1 MPEDIQA
8 KKPARHFLSLDRADF
23 LALLICFGVFFIWLN
38 LLIKKFIN
46 FGYYDWDLAMYAQ
59 AVWALSQGSLHSSL
73 FGTTFLTNHA
83 EYIAFFLAPIY
94 KLFPSAFTLIV
105 FKILS
110 LVAGS
115 FVFYLIT
122 KKLLGWR
129 LGLVFMIL
137 YLLHPANTFM
147 MIYEFHFENLA
158 IFFIFAM
165 YYFFSEKR
173 LIPFLICAFFAT
185 IVKENISLIVFMF
198 GFYALFTKRTQ
209 KLAWVIG
216 PVLLGGV
223 FFLLTMF
230 VITPHL
236 RMQEGIASANQYLSM
251 YLSSSDQTGS
261 IVQRLIHSLSALWHN
276 FSSPLNQKYMIELFI
291 PFHILPFL
299 SPLTFLLGAP
309 ILLQH
314 FLAPSHTMHSL
325 YYHYAATAIIFIYL
339 ATVQTLSIIKNHR
352 RPFLYICI
360 IIITAI
366 NFSLYLRMYLPPF
379 QNKIALWE
387 DRLDPA
393 RQNMLQRIPKDA
405 SVVASFN
412 FLAQLTSRKDLFSLH
427 NVWQNYEPFT
437 GKTPFVVPNDLS
449 YLLIDWNC
457 PWLRDD
463 LLYST
468 KENSNNYLKQIHA
481 LYFAR
486 SWETIDAIEDITLLS
501 ASQTNDGQRLVENS
515 QSFFSDS
522 PKRFDISIGEHLK
535 LLDLQILPINVA
547 NKSIL
552 PLELVW
558 QSTAPINDLLAI
570 HLSIVQKNQIRITRK
585 HVIGYAFNATPLW
598 EKNQYV
604 KERYNLLLPA
614 LERGEYILNI
624 SIFNISKKKLET
636 ISFNNQKSNNLNLLK
651 FTLKEMTP

>member
-8 KKPARHFLSLDRADF
+8 KKPAWHFPSLDRADF
-23 LALLICFGVFFIWLN
+23 LALLICCSVFFIWLN
-38 LLIKKFIN
+38 LLVKKFVD

-73 FGTTFLTNHA
+73 FATNFLTNHA
-83 EYIAFFLAPIY
+83 EYIAFFLVPFY
-94 KLFPSAFTLIV
+94 KLFPSAFTLIIL
-105 FKILS
+105 KILS

-129 LGLVFMIL
+129 LGLVFMFL
-137 YLLHPANTFM
+137 YLLHPANAFM

-173 LIPFLICAFFAT
+173 LIPFLICAFLAT

-216 PVLLGGV
+216 PLILGGL

-236 RMQEGIASANQYLSM
+236 RIQEGIASANQYISM
-251 YLSSSDQTGS
+251 YISSTDQTSS
-261 IVQRLIHSLSALWHN
+261 IIQRLTQSLSPLWLN
-276 FSSPLNQKYMIELFI
+276 FSSPLNQKYMSELFI

-314 FLAPSHTMHSL
+314 FLAPSHTMHTI

-339 ATVQTLSIIKNHR
+339 ATVQTIARFRNHR
-352 RPFLYICI
+352 QPFVYICI
-360 IIITAI
+360 IIITVI
-366 NFSLYLRMYLPPF
+366 NFSLYLRMYLPNF
-379 QNKIALWE
+379 QNRTASWQ

-393 RQNMLQRIPKDA
+393 RQNMMKFIPKDA
-405 SVVASFN
+405 SVVASFD
-412 FLAQLTSRKDLFSLH
+412 FLSPLASRKNLFSLH

-437 GKTPFVVPNDLS
+437 GKTPFVLPNDLS
-449 YLLIDWNC
+449 HALIDWNC
-457 PWLRDD
+457 PWLWDD

-468 KENSNNYLKQIHA
+468 KENSKNYLKRIHD
-481 LYFAR
+481 LYFSR
-486 SWETIDAIEDITLLS
+486 PWETIDAIEDITLLS
-501 ASQTNDGQRLVENS
+501 TSKKNTNQRLVENS
-515 QSFFSDS
+515 QSFFPNSS
-522 PKRFDISIGEHLK
+522 KKFDINIGENLK
-535 LLDLQILPINVA
+535 LLDLQIRPIKVA
-547 NKSIL
+547 NKNVL

-558 QSTAPINDLLAI
+558 QSTAKTNDFLAI
-570 HLSIVQKNQIRITRK
+570 VLSIVKENEILITRR
-585 HVIGYAFNATPLW
+585 HVIGYTFNATPLW
-598 EKNQYV
+598 EESQYV
-604 KERYNLLLPA
+604 KEHYNLLLPA

-624 SIFNISKKKLET
+624 SVFNISQKKLET
-636 ISFNNQKSNNLNLLK
+636 IYFNNQKFNNLNFLN
-651 FTLKEMTP
+651 FTLAEMVP